1 MPRALRMSHRQDQ
14 EQTPSAPSSF
24 AHGLLAID
32 FTPPSMRCQ
41 HIKDGNLHA
50 MMTRENCICVCEL
63 CMGKLPF
70 PSACSIVIAESNAY
84 QAAIG
89 MPRQSLD
96 IGMQAVQDNASI
108 DLASGR
114 RIPRS
119 GELIAELWRL
129 TSSCVSLTSAA
140 RLSTTVSTL

>member
-1 MPRALRMSHRQDQ
+1 MPRALRMSHCQDQ

-108 DLASGR
+108 DPASGGG
-114 RIPRS
+114 ISRS

-129 TSSCVSLTSAA
+129 TAY
-140 RLSTTVSTL
+140 R